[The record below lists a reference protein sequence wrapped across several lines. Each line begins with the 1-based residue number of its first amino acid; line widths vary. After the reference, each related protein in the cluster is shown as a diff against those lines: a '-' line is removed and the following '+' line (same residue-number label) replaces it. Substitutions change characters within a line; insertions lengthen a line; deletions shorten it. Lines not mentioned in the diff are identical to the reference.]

1 MSCEPVDSSLFSFD
15 TNFGG
20 YYCKKNFNVFFSV
33 IIFQS
38 FMAFISIFISTRRY
52 QEERR
57 LLNVARG
64 SPEWNQHF
72 GIFLSLV
79 GVSNILHVINFLLL
93 VNSNMVQIIITVLV
107 RIMGYFA
114 LHQLN
119 FVGQDFQQYKRVDLG
134 IN

>member
-1 MSCEPVDSSLFSFD
+1 MSCEAVDSSLFTLD
-15 TNFGG
+15 THFGG
-20 YYCKKNFNVFFSV
+20 YYCTKNFNVFFSV

-38 FMAFISIFISTRRY
+38 FMTFLSILVATKRS

-57 LLNVARG
+57 LLNVQRN
-64 SPEWNQHF
+64 SQEWKHYLGN
-72 GIFLSLV
+72 FLLLV
-79 GVSNILHVINFLLL
+79 GVSNILNIINFLLL
-93 VNSNMVQIIITVLV
+93 INSNIVQIIMIVLV

-119 FVGQDFQQYKRVDLG
+119 FVGQDFKQYKRVDLG